1 MDEILTE
8 LFFLSS
14 LVCVCVYIHIHI
26 YIYICIYI
34 DMKGLGINGSEYL
47 LLKLS

>member
-26 YIYICIYI
+26 YIYIYI